1 MSRDEKNEIIPDQI
15 YDSNTKMMYR
25 KGRFFGKGGFAKC
38 YEITDTNGLVYAGKI
53 VSKTLMQKQNQRDK
67 MTQEIA
73 IHQSLRH
80 KHIVGFNGF
89 FEDVHNI
96 YVVLELCRRRSMM
109 ELHKRRKVLT
119 EPETRF
125 YMKQLISGIDY
136 LHSNNIIHRDLKLGN
151 IFLNDELNVKI
162 GDFGLAAKIEF
173 DGERKKTL
181 CGTPNYIAPEILTKK
196 GHSFEVDVWSL
207 GCIMYTLLI
216 GRPPF
221 ETSSLKETYS
231 KIKKCDYKISN
242 NISENSKHLIML
254 MLQQEPYKRP
264 KIRQIDAHDFF
275 LGYTPLSLPSSC
287 LSMAPRF
294 DQVESLQRRPLI
306 EVNGGAAASSVS
318 PSKPRNSIAASG
330 VTEYRTNRGFDP
342 RENLLILRKML
353 TDVLAVKPAR
363 SNQNF
368 GDEMSDPA
376 AQPLI
381 WISKWVDYS
390 DKYGFG
396 YQLCDESVGVMF
408 NDSTK
413 LILLPNA
420 INVHYVEKNGDESY
434 MTVDDFPKALD
445 KKMKLLSYF
454 SRYMKEH
461 LIKAGASVVRAAP
474 DSLSRIP
481 ALHQWCRSTS
491 GVLMQ
496 LNNGTIQINF
506 SDHSKIIMCPLMA
519 AISYIDQDRSFRTFR
534 FESIERNGCSTSL
547 YDKIRYA
554 HDKLGGMLGTQP
566 Y

>member
-1 MSRDEKNEIIPDQI
+1 MN
-15 YDSNTKMMYR
+15 
-25 KGRFFGKGGFAKC
+25 C
-38 YEITDTNGLVYAGKI
+38 
-53 VSKTLMQKQNQRDK
+53 
-67 MTQEIA
+67 
-73 IHQSLRH
+73 
-80 KHIVGFNGF
+80 
-89 FEDVHNI
+89 
-96 YVVLELCRRRSMM
+96 
-109 ELHKRRKVLT
+109 
-119 EPETRF
+119 
-125 YMKQLISGIDY
+125 
-136 LHSNNIIHRDLKLGN
+136 
-151 IFLNDELNVKI
+151 
-162 GDFGLAAKIEF
+162 
-173 DGERKKTL
+173 
-181 CGTPNYIAPEILTKK
+181 
-196 GHSFEVDVWSL
+196 
-207 GCIMYTLLI
+207 LLI
-216 GRPPF
+216 FWWVFR
-221 ETSSLKETYS
+221 
-231 KIKKCDYKISN
+231 ISN

-306 EVNGGAAASSVS
+306 EVNGILMFIFSNQFIFKFVFVNLLGGAAASSVS

-420 INVHYVEKNGDESY
+420 
-434 MTVDDFPKALD
+434 M
-445 KKMKLLSYF
+445 
-454 SRYMKEH
+454 
-461 LIKAGASVVRAAP
+461 
-474 DSLSRIP
+474 
-481 ALHQWCRSTS
+481 
-491 GVLMQ
+491 
-496 LNNGTIQINF
+496 
-506 SDHSKIIMCPLMA
+506 
-519 AISYIDQDRSFRTFR
+519 
-534 FESIERNGCSTSL
+534 
-547 YDKIRYA
+547 
-554 HDKLGGMLGTQP
+554 
-566 Y
+566 